1 MNLMTRKSLLDDF
14 FDDWMVEKTNSMK
27 CDIYEKDG
35 KYFVEMDIPGFD
47 KKDISVDCSD
57 GYLTIEASKENESED
72 KDKNYIRKERTY
84 GSYKRQFYV
93 GNVDTDNINAEFKD
107 GILKIEIPTIEEKD
121 TKKYID
127 IK

>member
-1 MNLMTRKSLLDDF
+1 MSLLPRNFYLDDF
-14 FDDWMVEKTNSMK
+14 FDDIMVDKNNNMK

-35 KYFVEMDIPGFD
+35 KYHVVMDIPGFD
-47 KKDISVDCSD
+47 KKDISVDCND
-57 GYLTIEASKENESED
+57 GYLTITASKEKEIED
-72 KDKNYIRKERTY
+72 KDKNYIRKERTF

-93 GNVDTDNINAEFKD
+93 GNVDIDNIEAEFKD
-107 GILKIEIPTIEEKD
+107 GTLKIIIPRLDEKD